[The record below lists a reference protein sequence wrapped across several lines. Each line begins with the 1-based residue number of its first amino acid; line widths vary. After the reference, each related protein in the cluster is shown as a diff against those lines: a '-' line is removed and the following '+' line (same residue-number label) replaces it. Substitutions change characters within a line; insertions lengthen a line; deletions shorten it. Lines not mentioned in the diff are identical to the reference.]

1 METDRM
7 NGKRIGIFGGTFDP
21 PHTGHL
27 MLGEEIREE
36 FCLDEVHFMPC
47 NAPPHK
53 DRPALT
59 DAKDRFAMVVA
70 AILQNPAFVASP
82 IEVNRPGMSYSI
94 DTVRVLNDE
103 FGDEAEL
110 LFVVGLDSFLDI
122 ETWEGYEE
130 LLNLCHFIV
139 VSRPGHGFD
148 DIPVRLPAWIVDR
161 IVDLRTGDTDP
172 CSFLGEVD
180 PGSPRRVFLSDRVF
194 VDISSTKIRERIGA
208 GRSIRYRVPDEV
220 ERYIQANGLY
230 QDVAQPAEAVS

>member
-1 METDRM
+1 M

-36 FCLDEVHFMPC
+36 FCLDEVYFMPC
-47 NAPPHK
+47 NEPPHK

-59 DAKDRFAMVVA
+59 EAKDRFAMVVA

-94 DTVRVLNDE
+94 DTVRVLSE
-103 FGDEAEL
+103 ELGEETEL

-148 DIPVRLPAWIVDR
+148 DIPAQLPAWIVDR
-161 IVDLRTGDTDP
+161 IVDLRSGEADP
-172 CSFLGEVD
+172 CSFLGDVD
-180 PGSPRRVFLSDRVF
+180 PGAPRRVFLSDRVF
-194 VDISSTKIRERIGA
+194 VDISSTKIRERINA
-208 GRSIRYRVPDEV
+208 GRSVRYRVPAEV

-230 QDVAQPAEAVS
+230 REVAQPAETVS